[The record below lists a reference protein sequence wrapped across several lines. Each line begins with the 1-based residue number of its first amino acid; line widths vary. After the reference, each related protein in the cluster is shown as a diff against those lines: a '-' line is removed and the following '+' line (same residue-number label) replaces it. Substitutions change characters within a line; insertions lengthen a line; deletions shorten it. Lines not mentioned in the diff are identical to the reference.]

1 MRKETIYYAFDDTKF
16 DTARECEEY
25 EKRYLI
31 NMNHLIAFDED
42 MNEIAYNGP
51 IDEVEAIAD
60 HICKVAEKVHYIGFC
75 DEQIKSKFIKLFGF
89 LDYNT
94 EGMEG
99 NESLTFYYDEYC
111 YVWLPVN
118 DILSDL
124 LSFNTMYNEK
134 FRNPGMM
141 VV

>member
-16 DTARECEEY
+16 DTAGECDEY

-31 NMNHLIAFDED
+31 DMNNLIAFDEYK
-42 MNEIAYNGP
+42 NEITYNGP

-60 HICKVAEKVHYIGFC
+60 HICKVMEKVQYIGFC
-75 DEQIKSKFIKLFGF
+75 DEETKTKFVRLCSVF
-89 LDYNT
+89 DYNT
-94 EGMEG
+94 LGMED

-111 YVWLPVN
+111 DVWLPVN
-118 DILSDL
+118 DMLSDL
-124 LSFNTMYNEK
+124 MSFNTMYNDR

-141 VV
+141 LV